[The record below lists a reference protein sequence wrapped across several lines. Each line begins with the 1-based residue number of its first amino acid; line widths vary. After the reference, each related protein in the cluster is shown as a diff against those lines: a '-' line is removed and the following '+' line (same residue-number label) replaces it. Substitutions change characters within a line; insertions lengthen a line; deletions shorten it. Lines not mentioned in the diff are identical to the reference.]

1 MAQRTKRFLFN
12 NAPLLIVITIFVV
25 AYFVAGRV
33 YPAMQKPQVF
43 FNLFINNAS
52 LLIVSIG
59 MTLVILTKGI
69 DLSVA
74 AVLALTTCGLSRFAQ
89 KWCEPCGCNAFDA
102 TDGNCI
108 WVYVRLYYP
117 LSQSATFYRDP
128 DGRLFRTR
136 SGLHY

>member
-1 MAQRTKRFLFN
+1 MAQRTKLFLFN
-12 NAPLLIVITIFVV
+12 NAPLLTTITIFVV

-74 AVLALTTCGLSRFAQ
+74 AVLALTSVA
-89 KWCEPCGCNAFDA
+89 
-102 TDGNCI
+102 
-108 WVYVRLYYP
+108 
-117 LSQSATFYRDP
+117 SAALLQNGASP
-128 DGRLFRTR
+128 SSSCL
-136 SGLHY
+136 